1 MVDNPLKTHIWTS
14 NEPREIKIDGKSI
27 SHHHCRKCGR
37 DFARE
42 ASQADWKAVCI
53 GAFSVSF
60 CTIRWAS
67 SGFQSHAPGPVSDGA
82 DAVEETYGSASSVKV
97 RQTKPLG

>member
-53 GAFSVSF
+53 GAFSVKFLHNSVGQQWISEP
-60 CTIRWAS
+60 CPGTPS
-67 SGFQSHAPGPVSDGA
+67 PMAPMPSKKRMVQ
-82 DAVEETYGSASSVKV
+82 
-97 RQTKPLG
+97 RRR